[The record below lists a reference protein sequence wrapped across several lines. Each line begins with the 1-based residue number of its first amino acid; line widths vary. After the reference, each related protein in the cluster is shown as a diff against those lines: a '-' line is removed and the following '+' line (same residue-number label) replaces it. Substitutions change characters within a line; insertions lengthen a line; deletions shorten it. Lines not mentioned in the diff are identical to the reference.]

1 MRHTGTTKHL
11 NKHPL
16 YFTKYNLSVTLTFVN
31 SVIVTINNSLKTQF
45 CHFFKDRRVNRC
57 CSLQPGQKS
66 MQFVQLGEKKW
77 IFHKSHE
84 VRKFTFF
91 PSHPT
96 GLPLFTRS
104 GLRIRRPSCLFF
116 FFKQSRT
123 LWSPPRQPGQNSRD
137 EKGVSDW
144 GRGDCR
150 SQGHSLGGRGIGF
163 GACTRQVCVQ
173 RCLEMEDKEGLRKNR
188 NKARLVLI
196 KSVGHNPS

>member
-1 MRHTGTTKHL
+1 MKSGSS
-11 NKHPL
+11 
-16 YFTKYNLSVTLTFVN
+16 LSFLLTPQA
-31 SVIVTINNSLKTQF
+31 SL
-45 CHFFKDRRVNRC
+45 
-57 CSLQPGQKS
+57 CSHAQG
-66 MQFVQLGEKKW
+66 LGYAD
-77 IFHKSHE
+77 
-84 VRKFTFF
+84 
-91 PSHPT
+91 
-96 GLPLFTRS
+96 LPAF
-104 GLRIRRPSCLFF
+104 FF

-150 SQGHSLGGRGIGF
+150 SQGHSLGGGGIGF